1 MNRVLV
7 TTLLLTPIAAAQTDV
22 SFNRDIR
29 AILSDRCFECH
40 GPDEHGRQAELRL
53 DAPDADNGPFA
64 DRNGQRVLVAGDP
77 DKSLMWQ
84 RISSK
89 DPDLVMPPA
98 DSTRKPLSPE
108 EQEVVRK
115 WIKGGAEYED
125 FWAFVTVSEP
135 ELPQVITSG
144 WNADIDRFVMHELQR
159 RQKTPRPEADR
170 RTLLRRLTLDL
181 TGLPPTIDE
190 LQDFLNDKS
199 KDAWEKQVN
208 RLLNSSAH
216 GEHMARY
223 WLDLVRFA
231 DTNGIHHDHYREM
244 TPYRDWVIRAFNQN
258 LPYDQ
263 FITWQIAGDQFENP
277 TLDQQI
283 ASGFN
288 RLHLVI
294 DRGTAL
300 PEESYTRNV
309 VDRVTAFGTAFMG
322 LTVGCAVCHDHK
334 YDPISQKDFYQLFA
348 FFNNI
353 DTEPETPGRNT
364 HPPFIRVPNARQR
377 NELDQLSRAIEKK
390 QQALQEANAAQKA
403 APEDEGLKATLSE
416 LQTQQK
422 KLQEQKAALEK
433 TFPITLVSKERT
445 ENRPAYILVRG
456 AYDVPGEVVQRNTP
470 AFLPP
475 LKLRGKQPSRM
486 DLADWLTDPGH
497 PLASRVAVNRFWQQI
512 FGVGL
517 VKTSEDF
524 GAQGEYPS
532 HPELLDYLS
541 RSFMESGWN
550 IRRLVKSMVMS
561 RTYRQA
567 ADAPRSEF
575 QQDADNRWLARGS
588 RFRLDAEVIRD
599 QMLAVSGVINR
610 RMYGRS
616 VKPPQ
621 PPNLWKSVSMV
632 SSSTYAFKAD
642 SGDDIRRR
650 SVYSFWKRAMPP
662 PQMTIFDAPTREACI
677 ARRERTN
684 TPVQALVLMN
694 EEQYFLAAR
703 AFAHT
708 IIDRE
713 HTDAARVRFAW
724 ESVTSHLPDDE
735 EQDALQQGL
744 AVFRDLYAN
753 DMEASTQLT
762 SDLKELTDEQ
772 RKELSAW
779 TMIVNSLFNLDIVK
793 TRQ

>member
-1 MNRVLV
+1 MNRLLLLP
-7 TTLLLTPIAAAQTDV
+7 LLLTSSAAAQQSV

-40 GPDEHGRQAELRL
+40 GPDEKSRQAELRL
-53 DAPDADNGPFA
+53 DLPTADNGPFS
-64 DRNGQRVLVAGDP
+64 DRDGERVLVPGKP
-77 DKSLMWQ
+77 IESLLWQ

-89 DPDLVMPPA
+89 DPDLTMPPV
-98 DSTRKPLSPE
+98 DSHRKPLSPE
-108 EQEVVRK
+108 EQK
-115 WIKGGAEYED
+115 FIHQWIEGGAEYED
-125 FWAFVTVSEP
+125 FWAFVQVSDP
-135 ELPQVITSG
+135 QLPQVLDPQWDS
-144 WNADIDRFVMHELQR
+144 AIDRFVTHELQR
-159 RQKTPRPEADR
+159 HKQTPRPEADR

-181 TGLPPTIDE
+181 TGLPPTLDE
-190 LQDFLNDKS
+190 LQNFLNDDS
-199 KDAWEKQVN
+199 ENAWEQQVD
-208 RLLNSSAH
+208 RLLNSPAH

-258 LPYDQ
+258 LPYND
-263 FITWQIAGDQFENP
+263 FITWQIAGDQYETP

-322 LTVGCAVCHDHK
+322 MTVGCAVCHDHK
-334 YDPISQKDFYQLFA
+334 YDPITQKEFYQLFA

-364 HPPFIRVPNARQR
+364 HPPFIHVPTDEQKKALSGLES
-377 NELDQLSRAIEKK
+377 ELKLI
-390 QQALQEANAAQKA
+390 QQKLTEAKTALEA
-403 APEDEGLKATLSE
+403 APEEDEPKATVAATE
-416 LQTQQK
+416 QQLK
-422 KLQEQKAALEK
+422 KLQDRKTALEK
-433 TFPITLVSKERT
+433 SLPVTLVSRERKDV
-445 ENRPAYILVRG
+445 RPAYILVRG
-456 AYDVPGEVVQRNTP
+456 AYDVPGEEVQRSTP

-475 LKLRGKQPSRM
+475 LKSSGLQPSRM
-486 DLADWLTDPGH
+486 DLARWLTAPSH

-512 FGVGL
+512 FGTGL

-541 RSFMESGWN
+541 RRFMDSGWD
-550 IRRLVKSMVMS
+550 IRVLLKSMVMS
-561 RTYRQA
+561 RTYRQVSR
-567 ADAPRSEF
+567 APRDSF
-575 QQDADNRWLARGS
+575 VQDAENRLLARGS
-588 RFRLDAEVIRD
+588 RYRLDAEVIRD
-599 QMLAVSGVINR
+599 QILRVSGVMNR
-610 RMYGRS
+610 RMYGKS

-703 AFAHT
+703 AFARK
-708 IIDRE
+708 IIALKPADSERI
-713 HTDAARVRFAW
+713 RYAW
-724 ESVTSHLPDDE
+724 EAVTSHVPDKA
-735 EQDALQQGL
+735 EQAAVQQGL
-744 AVFRDLYAN
+744 TAFREVYTKDA
-753 DMEASTQLT
+753 EATAQL
-762 SDLKELTDEQ
+762 SADLKDLSDEE
-772 RKELSAW
+772 RLDVAAW
-779 TMIVNSLFNLDIVK
+779 TMVVNSLFNLDIVK